1 MTLLDGVYET
11 HIEVTDLDRAM
22 KFYGDT
28 LGLELGRH
36 EEERGIT
43 FYFTGT
49 PRSMLGVWEEDDPEP
64 GHFAFRVAENRVDE
78 MLPFLEKRDI
88 EPRAAFGVEPDEP
101 IVHPW
106 MPSATAYFSDP
117 DGNSLELLADLS
129 DDPDSD
135 GKPMPLSE
143 WHERQN

>member
-1 MTLLDGVYET
+1 MDILDGVYET
-11 HIEVTDLDRAM
+11 HVDVADLDRAM
-22 KFYGDT
+22 AFYGDT

-36 EEERGIT
+36 EPERGIA

-49 PRSMLGVWEEDDPEP
+49 PRSMLGVWEKEDPEP
-64 GHFAFRVAENRVDE
+64 SHFAFRVSEDRIGEMLAFLENRG
-78 MLPFLEKRDI
+78 I

-106 MPSATAYFSDP
+106 MPSATVYFSDP

-129 DDPDSD
+129 DDPDPD
-135 GKPMPLSE
+135 GEPMPLSE
-143 WHERQN
+143 WREREE